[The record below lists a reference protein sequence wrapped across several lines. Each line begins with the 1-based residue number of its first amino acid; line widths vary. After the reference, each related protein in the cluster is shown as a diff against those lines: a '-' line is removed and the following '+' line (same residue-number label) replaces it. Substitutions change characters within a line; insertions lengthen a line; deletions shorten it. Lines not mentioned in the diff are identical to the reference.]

1 MNRVK
6 QKKIVII
13 GAGLTGLT
21 LAFYLKKQGKEVLII
36 EKSGKTGGVIQTV
49 KDDEFIY
56 EKGPNTGVVG
66 NPEVAELFEELEGLC
81 TFEAANPDAKRRLI
95 WKNGKWRAIPSGF
108 LSAVTTPLF
117 SLKDKFRILGE
128 PFRKKGRNPD
138 ENLADLVKRRLGV
151 SFLNYAVDPFIS
163 GVYAGDTRYLIPRF
177 ALPKLYAL
185 EQDYGSF
192 IKGSMQKAKERKS
205 NPRLQK
211 ATREVFSAKG
221 GLKNLISA
229 LTEKVGAENILLNVK
244 NTVVSKTE
252 NGFEINSEINNE
264 PVTIQAEMVVT
275 TTGAFELGNL
285 LPFLSS
291 EEKAPFEELKYASVV
306 QAVVGYHNWKGINL
320 KAFGGLVPTIEQRD
334 ILGVLFTSSFL
345 SSRAPKNGALLS
357 VFLGGIKRPEIF
369 EMEDEEIE
377 DIVSRE
383 FRQMMGMPVFRPDL
397 FEIFRYKYAIPQYGL
412 SSGKRL
418 ETISLIQQK
427 YPGLV
432 LAGNIRDGIGMADRI
447 KQGKTIAQ
455 QLIDELE

>member
-1 MNRVK
+1 MNSVNKK
-6 QKKIVII
+6 QIVII

-21 LAFYLKKQGKEVLII
+21 LAFYLKKQGKEVLIV
-36 EKSGKTGGVIQTV
+36 EKSAKTGGVIQSV
-49 KDDEFIY
+49 KDDVFVY

-95 WKNGKWRAIPSGF
+95 WKNGKWRAIPSGLF
-108 LSAVTTPLF
+108 SAITTPLF
-117 SLKDKFRILGE
+117 SLGDKFRILGE
-128 PFRKKGRNPD
+128 PFRKKGTNPD
-138 ENLADLVKRRLGV
+138 ENLADFVKRRLGV

-163 GVYAGDTRYLIPRF
+163 GVYAGDAKYLVPRY

-192 IKGSMQKAKERKS
+192 IKGSMQKAKERKN

-221 GLKNLISA
+221 GLKNLIVA
-229 LTEKVGAENILLNVK
+229 LTEKVGTENILLNAK
-244 NTVVSKTE
+244 NTTVSKTE
-252 NGFEINSEINNE
+252 NGFAISTEINGENTI
-264 PVTIQAEMVVT
+264 IQAEKVIT
-275 TTGAFELGNL
+275 TAGGYELGNL
-285 LPFLSS
+285 LPFLSA
-291 EEKAPFEELKYASVV
+291 EEKSPFEELKYASVV

-334 ILGVLFTSSFL
+334 ILGVLFNSSFL
-345 SSRAPKNGALLS
+345 SGRAPKNGAQLS
-357 VFLGGIKRPEIF
+357 VFLGGTKRPEIF
-369 EMEDEEIE
+369 ELEDEDIE
-377 DIVSRE
+377 DIVARE
-383 FRQMMGMPVFRPDL
+383 FRQMMGVPVFRPDL

-412 SSGKRL
+412 SSGKRF

-447 KQGKTIAQ
+447 KQARTIAG
-455 QLIDELE
+455 ELN

>member
-1 MNRVK
+1 
-6 QKKIVII
+6 
-13 GAGLTGLT
+13 
-21 LAFYLKKQGKEVLII
+21 
-36 EKSGKTGGVIQTV
+36 
-49 KDDEFIY
+49 
-56 EKGPNTGVVG
+56 
-66 NPEVAELFEELEGLC
+66 
-81 TFEAANPDAKRRLI
+81 
-95 WKNGKWRAIPSGF
+95 
-108 LSAVTTPLF
+108 
-117 SLKDKFRILGE
+117 
-128 PFRKKGRNPD
+128 
-138 ENLADLVKRRLGV
+138 
-151 SFLNYAVDPFIS
+151 
-163 GVYAGDTRYLIPRF
+163 
-177 ALPKLYAL
+177 L

-192 IKGSMQKAKERKS
+192 IKGSMQKAKERK
-205 NPRLQK
+205 NDPRMQK

-229 LTEKVGAENILLNVK
+229 LTEKVGVDNILLNVK

-252 NGFEINSEINNE
+252 NGFEINAEINNE
-264 PVTIQAEMVVT
+264 PVIIQAEMVVT
-275 TTGAFELGNL
+275 TTGAYELGNL
-285 LPFLSS
+285 LPFLSD

-345 SSRAPKNGALLS
+345 SNRAPKNGAMLS

-369 EMEDEEIE
+369 KMEDEDIE

-383 FRQMMGMPVFRPDL
+383 FRQMMGMPIFRPDL
-397 FEIFRYKYAIPQYGL
+397 FEIFRYKHAIPQYGL

-447 KQGKTIAQ
+447 KQGKTIAN
-455 QLIDELE
+455 QLIDNLK